1 MPIAVKWFSSDMRGA
16 PTVSGTAG
24 AMIGLL
30 DACLITG
37 FGVTTVTGITVSGG
51 VATATVSSG
60 NSFDQ
65 HAVVLIEGATP
76 AELNGEARVLTT
88 SSTSFTFATTAPD
101 GAASGSI
108 TAKYAPIGGWNK
120 VFTGTNKAVYH
131 SADVTSPRHYLRVD
145 DTGTLTARV
154 WGFESMTDVDTGTG
168 PFPTD
173 AIMSEGGYWWGSSVA
188 SGAAVRWKLFAD
200 SRVLLPAIAP
210 YSHNSTVSIA
220 APLRGFG
227 DPIALRP
234 GGDNWCTFL
243 SAGGSAVNGAPQG
256 SLDGGNPSASSF
268 AGLCVAPRAWQGL
281 GSAVAV
287 YPVPLTGGWQV
298 SGADNALGAFPS
310 EIDGE
315 LKISPMLLFEVG
327 TGKPPRARVPGVWHI
342 SQTGAYG
349 PLGDGNLLAGAGD
362 LAGRTLMCVATITSN
377 ISLSTPAN
385 AVYLVDITGPWR

>member
-120 VFTGTNKAVYH
+120 VFTGANKAVYR

-154 WGFESMTDVDTGTG
+154 RGFESMTGVDTGTG
-168 PFPTD
+168 PFPTN
-173 AIMSEGGYWWGSSVA
+173 AQMSGGGYWHKSNTA
-188 SGAAVRWKLFAD
+188 SAAAVRWKMFGD
-200 SRVLLPAIAP
+200 SQMVLLAVAAG
-210 YSHNSTVSIA
+210 STSAANKA

-227 DPIALRP
+227 FPNVLRP
-234 GGDNWCTFL
+234 AGDNWATLL
-243 SAGGSAVNGAPQG
+243 SASGFYLTGQAGQLDCGGTIAGTLTCPKVWQGIGGSAT
-256 SLDGGNPSASSF
+256 L
-268 AGLCVAPRAWQGL
+268 RAL
-281 GSAVAV
+281 A
-287 YPVPLTGGWQV
+287 LTGGDSV
-298 SGADNALGAFPS
+298 SGANNLMGAFPS

-315 LKISPMLLFEVG
+315 MKLSRVTVFE
-327 TGKPPRARVPGVWHI
+327 TDINRPPRMMVPGVLHI
-342 SQTGAYG
+342 PQIGVTNYIND
-349 PLGDGNLLAGAGD
+349 GDVMAAAGS
-362 LAGRTLMCVATITSN
+362 LAGRQLLMVATGTN
-377 ISLSTPAN
+377 MG
-385 AVYLVDITGPWR
+385 AVPTGIYAVDITGPWR